1 MLRDNPRPTSDFVF
15 RKLFG
20 SEENKDLLIS
30 LINAVIQ
37 PMVPIVDVVIKN
49 PFNMASYEG
58 AKESILDIKAVDE
71 NGVWYDIEMQ
81 ILGHVFYGKRALY
94 YAASTYV
101 NQLEAG
107 EDYSTL
113 NTTIGIHFLG
123 FNLFDDDRVTHQFM
137 FRDAETG
144 TQHHELSYLQLYFV
158 ELGKFHKD
166 WPELTT
172 LLDRWLAFMTHG
184 ERLHRKNLP
193 AVLDSEPS
201 VAKAVTELE
210 RLGSDPAMR
219 AAYEGEERS
228 RMASVAEIQ
237 YAVEQERKAKTAEI
251 QYAVEQER
259 KAKASEIQYAVEQE
273 RKAKASEIQHAV
285 EQERKA
291 KTAEIQYAVE
301 QAQRHT
307 LHRLL
312 SRHLGEIPADISAR
326 VDTLAASQLDA
337 LTEAIFDL
345 NSYDDVQEWL
355 SASS

>member
-1 MLRDNPRPTSDFVF
+1 
-15 RKLFG
+15 
-20 SEENKDLLIS
+20 
-30 LINAVIQ
+30 
-37 PMVPIVDVVIKN
+37 
-49 PFNMASYEG
+49 
-58 AKESILDIKAVDE
+58 
-71 NGVWYDIEMQ
+71 MQ
-81 ILGHVFYGKRALY
+81 ILGHIFYGKRALY

-137 FRDAETG
+137 FREAETG
-144 TQHHELSYLQLYFV
+144 TPHPELSYLQLYFV

-210 RLGSDPAMR
+210 RLGSDPALR

-237 YAVEQERKAKTAEI
+237 YAVEQERNAKTAEI

-259 KAKASEIQYAVEQE
+259 NAKAAEIQYAVEQE
-273 RKAKASEIQHAV
+273 RRAKAAEIQHAV
-285 EQERKA
+285 EQERRAKA
-291 KTAEIQYAVE
+291 AEIQHAVE
-301 QAQRHT
+301 QERVANAVEVQHAERRAQ
-307 LHRLL
+307 LNLLMRLL
-312 SRHLGEIPADISAR
+312 IRHLGEPPPALIAR
-326 VDTLAASQLDA
+326 LDA
-337 LTEAIFDL
+337 LSSDQITAFGEALFDL
-345 NSYDDVQEWL
+345 HSYAEVESCL
-355 SASS
+355 AALP